1 MQRERLKHGTISLI
15 TEQMPVIAIATQK
28 NLEEKT
34 ISNIKEVKSR
44 GAFVVLIAEPELDIE
59 GWSGR
64 YCY

>member
-1 MQRERLKHGTISLI
+1 MQQVELKHGTISLI

-44 GAFVVLIAEPELDIE
+44 GAY
-59 GWSGR
+59 G
-64 YCY
+64 